1 MRIPDQYREDKGEK
15 IRKILNYIEEEDYKG
30 YDPYDGLLSPFSRL
44 NIPIY
49 RLLFQQILK
58 RVGVGARKVLLIPKG
73 HNPKGLALFL
83 WSYAFLG
90 DEPKARDVWELLK
103 KYSIKTN
110 NGIAFGYN
118 FPWQSSVFF
127 VPYGTPNI
135 IATSFAVFALNYA
148 KRVFQWN
155 IDLKIFLPFYEKTLN
170 IFRDENGFLWISYTP
185 YDRLR
190 IFNSSVLGA
199 LAYLMC
205 GGYGE
210 FAKEIAKT
218 LQYYQ
223 GEDGSW
229 IYGLDRM
236 TMKYIDNIHT
246 AYNLWGLVGIRNMLK
261 IDDFGGVILKGYEFY
276 KNNLFDE
283 AGFPLS
289 KLGKKGFDTHDL
301 AASII
306 TFKIFGDIDR
316 TKKLESWAVKK
327 LVDKNGRVH
336 NGLKDKR
343 VFIRWSVAWLLLSL
357 VFEPYYPFSIKI

>member
-1 MRIPDQYREDKGEK
+1 MKMLGQYPEGKREK
-15 IRKILNYIEEEDYKG
+15 IKRILAYIEKENYKG

-44 NIPIY
+44 SIPLY
-49 RLLFQQILK
+49 RLLFQQFVK
-58 RVGVGARKVLLIPKG
+58 RLGLWTRKVLFIPKG
-73 HNPKGLALFL
+73 HNPKALALFL
-83 WSYAFLG
+83 WSYAFLR
-90 DEPKARDVWELLK
+90 DEGKAKNIWELLK
-103 KYSIKTN
+103 VYSIKTN

-135 IATSFAVFALNYA
+135 IATSFVVFALNYA
-148 KRVFQWN
+148 KRVFKWDV
-155 IDLKIFLPFYEKTLN
+155 DLRVFLPFYEKTLN

-199 LAYLMC
+199 LAYMMC
-205 GGYGE
+205 GGDGK

-218 LQYYQ
+218 LQNYQ
-223 GEDGSW
+223 REDGSW

-236 TMKYIDNIHT
+236 TMKYVDNIHT

-261 IDDFGGVILKGYEFY
+261 IDDFDGVILKGYEFY
-276 KNNLFDE
+276 KYNLFDRW
-283 AGFPLS
+283 GFPIS

-306 TFKIFGDIDR
+306 TFKIFEDMDR
-316 TKKLESWAVKK
+316 ARKLEGWAVER
-327 LVDKNGRVH
+327 LVDKDGRVY

-357 VFEPYYPFSIKI
+357 VFEPYYPFRFC